1 MAAMRVSMSEAET
14 EADGVN
20 NAPKTRGRPFLPGN
34 AGRPKG
40 ARNKSRVLL
49 EALMAEDGEA
59 IVRRVIQAAK
69 GGDLVA
75 ARIVLDR
82 IAPPPK
88 DAPIECALPALTSA
102 QDAPTFAR
110 AVLEAA
116 TSGEL
121 TPSEASALMGLL
133 AGHARA
139 AELADIEARLKVLE
153 NIRAKP

>member
-1 MAAMRVSMSEAET
+1 MSAEKT
-14 EADGVN
+14 ETDGVN
-20 NAPKTRGRPFLPGN
+20 NAPKTRGRPFQPGN
-34 AGRPKG
+34 SGRPKG
-40 ARNKSRVLL
+40 ARNKARLLL
-49 EALMAEDGEA
+49 EALMAGDGEA
-59 IVRRVIQAAK
+59 IARRVIEAAK

-75 ARIVLDR
+75 ARMVLDR

-139 AELADIEARLKVLE
+139 AELADIEARLRALE
-153 NIRAKP
+153 GAHGKR